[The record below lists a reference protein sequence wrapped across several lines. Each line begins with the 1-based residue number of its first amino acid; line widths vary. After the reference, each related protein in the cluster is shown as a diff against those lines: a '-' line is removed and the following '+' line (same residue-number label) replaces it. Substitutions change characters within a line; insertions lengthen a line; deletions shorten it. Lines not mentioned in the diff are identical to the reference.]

1 MGRLKKGKDFVKMA
15 ELRQCQYAFVC
26 KRDKTNIY
34 INENFC
40 FILVIFG
47 VVGVLIFPTQDYF
60 GFRKLLN
67 LIHSSLSVKCRSSL
81 GQMY

>member
-15 ELRQCQYAFVC
+15 ELQQCQYAFVC
-26 KRDKTNIY
+26 KRDKTNVY

-47 VVGVLIFPTQDYF
+47 A
-60 GFRKLLN
+60 
-67 LIHSSLSVKCRSSL
+67 HSWRFDFSHTGLFWF
-81 GQMY
+81 